1 MTILLSLFLFLLL
14 FPVASEAQ
22 TFCQNL
28 GSTAD
33 ERPLPHLDGT
43 AA

>member
-1 MTILLSLFLFLLL
+1 MTTLLSLFLFLLL

-28 GSTAD
+28 GSIVIC
-33 ERPLPHLDGT
+33 DG
-43 AA
+43 A